1 MAAFDFPNSPSTNE
15 VYTANGVSFKWNGT
29 VWQRISASTGAQ
41 GSTGPTGAQG
51 ATGATGSQG
60 ATGTTGP
67 TGPTGPTGSQGAT
80 GSTGAQGAA
89 GSNGGTDI
97 VNDTSPQLG
106 GDLDTN
112 GHEISLDDNHK
123 VKFGA
128 GNDLEIYHDGTD
140 SVIDNVID
148 PRNLGACIRSAA
160 ASNIAGVIINKHHCS
175 PITTVVR
182 QISAGGTEAV
192 QIFTITNLVNTLKY
206 FQKLG
211 YLILG
216 TSEHANIMH
225 TELDLNKPIL
235 AVVGSEEDGI
245 RKKTQ
250 ESCTEMC
257 TLSKN
262 ENINSLN
269 VSVATGIMLFEV
281 ARQKFN

>member
-1 MAAFDFPNSPSTNE
+1 MENKNLSNLRVGFHSIEILLKLSPENIKKIFIPANRNDERVLGLIAMAEKLSISVERKKSLVQYPEAFLKNE
-15 VYTANGVSFKWNGT
+15 VSLGLSDLKKYEESIQNKN
-29 VWQRISASTGAQ
+29 
-41 GSTGPTGAQG
+41 PTF
-51 ATGATGSQG
+51 
-60 ATGTTGP
+60 
-67 TGPTGPTGSQGAT
+67 
-80 GSTGAQGAA
+80 
-89 GSNGGTDI
+89 
-97 VNDTSPQLG
+97 L
-106 GDLDTN
+106 
-112 GHEISLDDNHK
+112 
-123 VKFGA
+123 
-128 GNDLEIYHDGTD
+128 
-140 SVIDNVID
+140 VIDNVID

-175 PITTVVR
+175 PITPIVR
-182 QISAGGTEAV
+182 QVSAGGTEAV
-192 QIFTITNLVNTLKY
+192 QIFTITNLVNALKY
-206 FQKLG
+206 FKKMG

-250 ESCTEMC
+250 EICTEMC

>member
-1 MAAFDFPNSPSTNE
+1 MENKNSSNLRVGFHSIKILLKLSPENIKKIFIPANRNDERVLSLITMAEKLSISVERKKNLAQHPEALLKNE
-15 VYTANGVSFKWNGT
+15 VSLGLSDLKKYEESIQNKN
-29 VWQRISASTGAQ
+29 
-41 GSTGPTGAQG
+41 PTF
-51 ATGATGSQG
+51 
-60 ATGTTGP
+60 
-67 TGPTGPTGSQGAT
+67 
-80 GSTGAQGAA
+80 
-89 GSNGGTDI
+89 
-97 VNDTSPQLG
+97 L
-106 GDLDTN
+106 
-112 GHEISLDDNHK
+112 
-123 VKFGA
+123 
-128 GNDLEIYHDGTD
+128 
-140 SVIDNVID
+140 VIDNVID

-175 PITTVVR
+175 PITPVVR

-216 TSEHANIMH
+216 TSEHSNIMH
-225 TELDLNKPIL
+225 TEFDLNKPIL

-250 ESCTEMC
+250 ESCSEMC

-262 ENINSLN
+262 ENLNSLN
-269 VSVATGIMLFEV
+269 VSVATGILLFEI

>member
-1 MAAFDFPNSPSTNE
+1 MENKNLSNLRVGFHSIEILLKLSPENIKKIFIPANRNDERVVNLIAMAKKLSISVERKKSLVQHPEAFLKKE
-15 VYTANGVSFKWNGT
+15 VSLGLSDLKKYEESIQNKN
-29 VWQRISASTGAQ
+29 
-41 GSTGPTGAQG
+41 PTF
-51 ATGATGSQG
+51 
-60 ATGTTGP
+60 
-67 TGPTGPTGSQGAT
+67 
-80 GSTGAQGAA
+80 
-89 GSNGGTDI
+89 
-97 VNDTSPQLG
+97 L
-106 GDLDTN
+106 
-112 GHEISLDDNHK
+112 
-123 VKFGA
+123 
-128 GNDLEIYHDGTD
+128 
-140 SVIDNVID
+140 VIDNVID

-160 ASNIAGVIINKHHCS
+160 ASNIDGVIINKHHCS
-175 PITTVVR
+175 PITPIVR

-192 QIFTITNLVNTLKY
+192 QIFTITNLVNTLRY
-206 FQKLG
+206 FKKMN

-235 AVVGSEEDGI
+235 AIVGSEEDGI

-250 ESCTEMC
+250 ENCNEMC

>member
-1 MAAFDFPNSPSTNE
+1 MENKNSPNLRVGFHNIEILLKLSPENIKKIFIPANRNDERVRSLIAMAENLSISVERKKSLAQYPEAFLKNE
-15 VYTANGVSFKWNGT
+15 VSLGLSDLKKYEESIQNKNPSF
-29 VWQRISASTGAQ
+29 
-41 GSTGPTGAQG
+41 
-51 ATGATGSQG
+51 
-60 ATGTTGP
+60 
-67 TGPTGPTGSQGAT
+67 
-80 GSTGAQGAA
+80 
-89 GSNGGTDI
+89 
-97 VNDTSPQLG
+97 L
-106 GDLDTN
+106 
-112 GHEISLDDNHK
+112 
-123 VKFGA
+123 
-128 GNDLEIYHDGTD
+128 
-140 SVIDNVID
+140 VIDNVLD

-175 PITTVVR
+175 PITPIVR
-182 QISAGGTEAV
+182 QVSAGGTEAI
-192 QIFTITNLVNTLKY
+192 QLFTITNLVNTLKY
-206 FQKLG
+206 FKKMG

-250 ESCTEMC
+250 ENCNEMC